1 VKNILLDTHSF
12 IWWIEDSPRLST
24 LAKKIVENLDNNCF
38 FSLASCW
45 ELAIKSSMGRIKLTL
60 PIRDFIPQH
69 LAANDFKQLSISLRH
84 GVCRRQLQNFS
95 IRFHQCTDFTERNKS
110 LFSMY
115 FLLHWCLFSPRVRP
129 LLSPFVIH
137 VTH

>member
-69 LAANDFKQLSISLRH
+69 LAANDFKQLSISFRH
-84 GVCRRQLQNFS
+84 VARVGSLDFHHRDPFDRLLAAQALEEKMLILSMDTIFDHYGV
-95 IRFHQCTDFTERNKS
+95 ERI
-110 LFSMY
+110 
-115 FLLHWCLFSPRVRP
+115 W
-129 LLSPFVIH
+129 
-137 VTH
+137 

>member
-1 VKNILLDTHSF
+1 MKNILLDTHSF

-69 LAANDFKQLSISLRH
+69 LAANDFKQLSISFRH
-84 GVCRRQLQNFS
+84 VARVGSLDFHHRDPFDRLLAAQALEEKMLILSMDTIFDHYGV
-95 IRFHQCTDFTERNKS
+95 ERI
-110 LFSMY
+110 
-115 FLLHWCLFSPRVRP
+115 W
-129 LLSPFVIH
+129 
-137 VTH
+137 

>member
-1 VKNILLDTHSF
+1 MKNILLDTHSF

-69 LAANDFKQLSISLRH
+69 LAANDFKQLSISFRH
-84 GVCRRQLQNFS
+84 VARVGSLDFHHRDPFDQLLAAQALEEKMLILSMDTIFDHYGV
-95 IRFHQCTDFTERNKS
+95 ERI
-110 LFSMY
+110 
-115 FLLHWCLFSPRVRP
+115 W
-129 LLSPFVIH
+129 
-137 VTH
+137 